1 MELFIS
7 DEARQNCFPLDSIV
21 PLELELINKLEE
33 DQLDSGRENYEFK
46 YLSCFPKWLD
56 EDETHLL
63 DTYFNKTNQ
72 DKLNPEMDEQY
83 EKPFI
88 DFFIKQYSEGDLC
101 VIFSKDDQNF
111 CFRPKVASELLTY
124 VTSGLREIQLY
135 SLYDIKRKTYF
146 IFLRDL
152 TLLVATLKSSS
163 FEIGDCPLH
172 ILK

>member
-7 DEARQNCFPLDSIV
+7 DEARQKCFQLDSIV

-33 DQLDSGRENYEFK
+33 EQLDSGRENYEFK
-46 YLSCFPKWLD
+46 YLSCFPKWLG

-63 DTYFNKTNQ
+63 DTYFNKVNQ
-72 DKLNPEMDEQY
+72 DKLNPEMDEKY

-88 DFFIKQYSEGDLC
+88 DFFKKQYNEGDLY
-101 VIFSKDDQNF
+101 VVFSKADQNL
-111 CFRPKVASELLTY
+111 CFRPKGESEFLTY

-135 SLYDIKRKTYF
+135 SLYDIKSKTYF

-163 FEIGDCPLH
+163 LDLNDIPLH
-172 ILK
+172 ILE